1 MIIYTHKRFT
11 NYLKMKEGNKME
23 IIVADNY
30 DDISRIAASY
40 IKELINEKSD
50 AVLGLA
56 TGGTPVGT
64 YKQLIDMYSNK
75 EIDFSNVKTINLDEY
90 IGLDGSHVQSYR
102 YFMNN
107 NLFDHINVK
116 KENTHVP
123 NGMAKDTDEEARK
136 YDELIENF
144 GGIDL
149 QILGVGANGHIAFNE
164 PGPYLNVNTH
174 VTNLTD
180 NTIEAN
186 ARFFDSIVEVA
197 KTAITMGVGNIMKAK
212 KIIVLANGK
221 NKAEAVEKM
230 INGKV
235 AASNPASILQLHRD
249 VTLIIDK
256 DIKEEIER

>member
-1 MIIYTHKRFT
+1 
-11 NYLKMKEGNKME
+11 MK

-116 KENTHVP
+116 
-123 NGMAKDTDEEARK
+123 RK
-136 YDELIENF
+136 HTCSKWY
-144 GGIDL
+144 GQG
-149 QILGVGANGHIAFNE
+149 
-164 PGPYLNVNTH
+164 Y
-174 VTNLTD
+174 
-180 NTIEAN
+180 
-186 ARFFDSIVEVA
+186 R
-197 KTAITMGVGNIMKAK
+197 
-212 KIIVLANGK
+212 
-221 NKAEAVEKM
+221 
-230 INGKV
+230 
-235 AASNPASILQLHRD
+235 
-249 VTLIIDK
+249 
-256 DIKEEIER
+256 